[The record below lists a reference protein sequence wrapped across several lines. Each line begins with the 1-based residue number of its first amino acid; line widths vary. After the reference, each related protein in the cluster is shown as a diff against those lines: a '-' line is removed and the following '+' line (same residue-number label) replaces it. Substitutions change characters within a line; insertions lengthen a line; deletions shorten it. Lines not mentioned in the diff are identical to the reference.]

1 MFSIIVSDRVV
12 VENNTLGKDKIY
24 DINPMLKIGVE
35 GVDGDPLKGG
45 GIAKYTINKGQKNK
59 NIEGARTDKLTDS
72 QGKHDIWLLD
82 GSYYTARNVSFVE
95 WIMSGDNLYR
105 RTLPIL
111 LTHRSGCALLTYP
124 APASGTGVEAL

>member
-1 MFSIIVSDRVV
+1 
-12 VENNTLGKDKIY
+12 
-24 DINPMLKIGVE
+24 MLKIGIE
-35 GVDGDPLKGG
+35 NADGDPLKGG

-82 GSYYTARNVSFVE
+82 GAHYTARNVSFVE

-105 RTLPIL
+105 RTLPTLLMHKAGRAL
-111 LTHRSGCALLTYP
+111 LTHP